1 MFQQESTMKPT
12 YEQLIRAKQEVAE
25 FSAAPCVEVRSHL
38 FPYQSDLV
46 RWALAR
52 GRAAIFADTGLGKAA
67 MLLEWARN
75 VSTEGRVLIVAPLA
89 VGHQIAKV
97 EAVKFDIECDYVR
110 EDTGAPIVVSNYEM
124 LHKFDL
130 SQFAGVVLDES
141 SILKSFTGKFRN
153 MLIESCREVPYRLA
167 CTATPAPN
175 DFTELGNHSEW
186 LGVKSRT
193 EMLAE
198 FFVHDGGSTQDW
210 RLKGHAVDPFWRWV
224 CRWGAVIKRP
234 SDLGYDDSSHILP
247 PLHQHLVDLPMDHR
261 EAWQAGALFHETASG
276 LLEQRKLR
284 RATRD
289 ERVQLTADLANSVD
303 RPVLIWA
310 EYNDEA
316 DLVTR
321 AIPDAVQ
328 VSGSDKSEDK
338 VDRLLGFAEGRY
350 RVLVSKVKIAGFGMN
365 WQHCADMV
373 FLGPSNSYEQTYQAI
388 RRCWRFGQTRPVH
401 VHTICSY
408 AEQAIVRNLERKH
421 RDATIMADRT
431 LAAFREVMREA
442 VHSASRQW
450 DPYDPRTPMK
460 HPSWLVQVGC
470 Q

>member
-1 MFQQESTMKPT
+1 MSYAE
-12 YEQLIRAKQEVAE
+12 LIRQKQEVQE
-25 FSAAPCVEVRSHL
+25 FSSAPMVAIDPAL
-38 FPYQSDLV
+38 FDYQRDLV
-46 RWALAR
+46 QWSLQR
-52 GRAAIFADTGLGKAA
+52 GRSAIFADTGLGKAA
-67 MLLEWARN
+67 MLLDWARN
-75 VSTEGRVLIVAPLA
+75 VSSEGRVLIAAPLA
-89 VGHQIAKV
+89 VGHQIARTEAPKFGV
-97 EAVKFDIECDYVR
+97 ECSYER
-110 EDTGAPIVVSNYEM
+110 HDTGAPIIVTNYEM

-130 SQFAGVVLDES
+130 SKFDGVVLDES

-153 MLIESCREVPYRLA
+153 SLIETCQNIPYRLA

-186 LGVKSRT
+186 LGVKSRS

-234 SDLGYDDSSHILP
+234 SDLGYDDSTHILP
-247 PLHQHLVDLPMDHR
+247 PLHQHMVDLPMDHTQ
-261 EAWQAGALFHETASG
+261 AWSAGTLFHETAAG
-276 LLEQRKLR
+276 LLEQRRLR
-284 RATRD
+284 RSTRD
-289 ERVQLTADLANSVD
+289 ERVRIAADVANSTSQ
-303 RPVLIWA
+303 PVLIWA

-316 DLVTR
+316 DLVTK

-328 VSGSDKSEDK
+328 VSGSDKMDDK
-338 VDRLLGFAEGRY
+338 VDRLIGFAEGRY

-365 WQHCADMV
+365 WQHCASMV

-388 RRCWRFGQTRPVH
+388 RRCWRFGQTEPVT
-401 VHTICSY
+401 VHTVCSF
-408 AEQAIVRNLERKH
+408 AEQSIVANLDRKH

-431 LAAFREVMREA
+431 LAAFREVMRESIA
-442 VHSASRQW
+442 AAGRQW
-450 DPYDPRTPMK
+450 DAYDPHTPMR
-460 HPSWLVQVGC
+460 HPSWLVQGGH